1 MPEICRFFGISI
13 KMYFGDH
20 MPPHFHAE
28 YGEHRAVI
36 DIQTLVIIG
45 GYVPPRVLGMIVE
58 WASQHRAGLFDL
70 WELASNHEP
79 LHRLPPLE

>member
-20 MPPHFHAE
+20 RPPHFHAE
-28 YGEHRAVI
+28 YGEHSAVI
-36 DIQTLVIIG
+36 DIQTLIVIN

-58 WASQHRAGLFDL
+58 WAAQHRTDLIDL
-70 WELASNHEP
+70 WELAANHQA